1 MIHLIDFFIIFV
13 VIITITLIITS
24 ISNTVSYFKGKKTIK
39 FFTKDKL
46 IGMFG
51 SFLKLTLIIFL
62 LRQAIL
68 YDGLWWLALII
79 MTIINEFVKDKK
91 KV

>member
-1 MIHLIDFFIIFV
+1 MDAY
-13 VIITITLIITS
+13 
-24 ISNTVSYFKGKKTIK
+24 YFKGKKTIK